1 MNSGDDHADPRAL
14 RRRTRLAALTTLAC
28 SILLA
33 AACTFNARVDS
44 PPVAGQGIVQG
55 MAQVDPGTVHD
66 ADWFDPVRRRAVP
79 VRLYWP
85 QGIAADARVP
95 LVVFSHGLGGS
106 RRGYSYLGAHFAA
119 NGIASLHLQH
129 VGSDRSLWGGSLFSL
144 VERLQGAAQD
154 TEAIARVHDLR
165 FALDHLLAGP
175 RGEQIDRSRI
185 VAAGHSY
192 GANTA
197 LLAAGARVEREGR
210 WLDYRD
216 ARISAAIVISAPP
229 FYGERDPAKVL
240 SHVSIPTLH
249 ITATEDVIRVPGY
262 YSPAADRLAVFA
274 ATGSARKTLAV
285 FDGGSHSMFTDR
297 TGTGG
302 ANLNPQVKRATQDL
316 SVAFLKMLF
325 EGHSDTLASWPLRHP
340 GIVARFNVAG

>member
-1 MNSGDDHADPRAL
+1 MNSGDDHSDPRTL

-44 PPVAGQGIVQG
+44 PPVAGQGIG
-55 MAQVDPGTVHD
+55 QVDHGTVHD

-85 QGIAADARVP
+85 QGVAADARVP

-165 FALDHLLAGP
+165 FALDQLLADP

-192 GANTA
+192 GANTT

-229 FYGERDPAKVL
+229 FYGESDPARVL

-262 YSPAADRLAVFA
+262 YSPAADRLAVFE

-297 TGTGG
+297 AGTGG
-302 ANLNPQVKRATQDL
+302 ASLNPQVKRATQDL
-316 SVAFLKMLF
+316 SMAFLKMLF

-340 GIVARFNVAG
+340 GIVARFSVAG

>member
-1 MNSGDDHADPRAL
+1 VGRQS
-14 RRRTRLAALTTLAC
+14 
-28 SILLA
+28 
-33 AACTFNARVDS
+33 
-44 PPVAGQGIVQG
+44 VQ
-55 MAQVDPGTVHD
+55 PG
-66 ADWFDPVRRRAVP
+66 RRACRAP
-79 VRLYWP
+79 HRT
-85 QGIAADARVP
+85 D
-95 LVVFSHGLGGS
+95 
-106 RRGYSYLGAHFAA
+106 
-119 NGIASLHLQH
+119 
-129 VGSDRSLWGGSLFSL
+129 
-144 VERLQGAAQD
+144 
-154 TEAIARVHDLR
+154 EAIARVHDLR
-165 FALDHLLAGP
+165 FALDQLLAGP
-175 RGEQIDRSRI
+175 RGEQIDRRRRI

-192 GANTA
+192 GANTT

-229 FYGERDPAKVL
+229 FYGESDPARVL

-262 YSPAADRLAVFA
+262 YSPAADRLAVFE

-316 SVAFLKMLF
+316 SVAFIEAVFGDGEVALR
-325 EGHSDTLASWPLRHP
+325 DWPVRHNA
-340 GIVARFNVAG
+340 IVARFAATGS